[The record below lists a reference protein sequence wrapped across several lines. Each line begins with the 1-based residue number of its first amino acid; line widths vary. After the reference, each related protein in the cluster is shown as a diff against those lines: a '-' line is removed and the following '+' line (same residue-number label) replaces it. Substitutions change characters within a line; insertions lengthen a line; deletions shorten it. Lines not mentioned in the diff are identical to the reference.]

1 MSTQVFTDKIRQEI
15 IAGSEE
21 SDRSVRFPAVAFN
34 ALKKAGF
41 LKIILPGETLD
52 FAIGNNTSILNLLRQ
67 IGAADLSVARIFEGH
82 LNALMLISRFAGEEQ
97 KLRFFELAGQEN
109 LFGIWNTEAQNGIK
123 FSSKDT
129 GGVDIYGEKTFCSGS
144 ADLDCPIITGQL
156 DGAGWQMAVVPGSRL
171 QNRIDDSFWD
181 PLGMR
186 ASVSHKID
194 FTGIEIDKDSLIG
207 APGDYYQQPWFSGG
221 AIRFCAAQLG
231 GAQSVMEETIQYLKT
246 LHRTDDYAQKTRIA
260 EMAVLINSGMSLIS
274 KAGEI
279 ADAVVSGRTGTE
291 MLTAFAN
298 MMRISTEEIANR
310 VMQLSEKSV
319 GARGLMRPA
328 RLERLHRDLR
338 YYLRQPAPDATLIA
352 VADHVLSHNN
362 STHDIWS

>member
-1 MSTQVFTDKIRQEI
+1 
-15 IAGSEE
+15 
-21 SDRSVRFPAVAFN
+21 
-34 ALKKAGF
+34 
-41 LKIILPGETLD
+41 
-52 FAIGNNTSILNLLRQ
+52 
-67 IGAADLSVARIFEGH
+67 
-82 LNALMLISRFAGEEQ
+82 MLISRFAGKEQ
-97 KLRFFELAGQEN
+97 KQQFFKLAVEEK
-109 LFGIWNTEAQNGIK
+109 LFGIWNTEAHNGIQ
-123 FSSKDT
+123 FSPSPD
-129 GGVDIYGEKTFCSGS
+129 GGFYIHGEKTFCSGS
-144 ADLDCPIITGQL
+144 ANLDCPIITGQL
-156 DGAGWQMAVVPGSRL
+156 NGTGWQMAVVNGSGL

-186 ASVSHKID
+186 ASVSHRIN
-194 FTGIEIDKDSLIG
+194 FTGLLIEESSLIG
-207 APGDYYQQPWFSGG
+207 SPGDYYQQPWFSGG
-221 AIRFCAAQLG
+221 SIRFCAAQIG
-231 GAQSVMEETIQYLKT
+231 GAQSVLEETINYLKS

-260 EMAVLINSGMSLIS
+260 EMAVLINSGMSLIA

-279 ADAVVSGRTGTE
+279 ADAVVTGQTSAE
-291 MLTAFAN
+291 LLTAFAN